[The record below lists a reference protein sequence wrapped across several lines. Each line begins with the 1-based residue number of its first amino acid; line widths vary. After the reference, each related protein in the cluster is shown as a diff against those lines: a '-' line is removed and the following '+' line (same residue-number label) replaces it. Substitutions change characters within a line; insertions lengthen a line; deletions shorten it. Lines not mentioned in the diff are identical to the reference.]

1 MKREL
6 TPIEARIWELGI
18 LPVVTIDNAE
28 DAVPMANA
36 LSKGGLPCA
45 EITFRTE
52 AAAEAIR
59 RIRENCPSV
68 LCGAGTVLTIGQLH
82 DAAKAGA
89 QFVVTPGF
97 QPKIVEAALAMKMPV
112 FPGCATPSDVEAALA
127 MGLNTVK
134 FFPAEAAG
142 GVAMLK
148 AMSAP
153 YGNMRFI
160 PTGGIDLKNLSA
172 YTALPSVL
180 ACGGSFLV
188 KKEWLANREYA
199 KITTMARQAIGA
211 MLHLRM
217 GHIGV
222 IAQDAEECRHTAQVL
237 SDLLLA
243 EKTGNAEENAFM
255 IGDYF
260 EILLHNTN
268 GERGH
273 VCIRTNDV
281 PRAAAYFRRMGL
293 ELLEET
299 AQYEADGTLRLIYCK
314 DTWCGMGLH
323 LLKTLPGE
331 Q

>member
-6 TPIEARIWELGI
+6 TSIEKRIWELGI
-18 LPVVTIDNAE
+18 LPVVTIDTAA
-28 DAVPMANA
+28 DAVPVANA
-36 LSKGGLPCA
+36 LAKGGLPCA
-45 EITFRTE
+45 EITFRTN
-52 AAAEAIR
+52 AAAEAICK
-59 RIRENCPSV
+59 IRENCPEV
-68 LCGAGTVLTIGQLH
+68 LCGAGTVLTSTQLH

-97 QPKIVEAALAMKMPV
+97 QREIVAAALEMGMPI
-112 FPGCATPSDVEAALA
+112 FPGCATPSDVENAIA
-127 MGLNTVK
+127 MGLETVK

-148 AMSAP
+148 AMAAP

-160 PTGGIDLKNLSA
+160 PTGGIDPKNLSA

-188 KKEWLANREYA
+188 KKEWLIHREYA
-199 KITTMARQAIGA
+199 KITTASRQAIAA
-211 MLHLRM
+211 MLQLHM
-217 GHIGV
+217 GHVGL
-222 IAQDAEECRHTAQVL
+222 IAQDAKECKHTADVL

-243 EKTGNAEENAFM
+243 EKTENAAGNAFM

-260 EILLHNTN
+260 EVLLHNTN

-281 PRAAAYFRRMGL
+281 PRAAMYFSRMGVAL
-293 ELLEET
+293 MEDT
-299 AQYEADGTLRLIYCK
+299 AQYDADGTLRLIYCK
-314 DTWCGMGLH
+314 DTWCGMGVH
-323 LLKTLPGE
+323 LLKNFV
-331 Q
+331 